1 MTVTT
6 DSLDGMFKVRYADKL
21 EKLVPSFNKLAR
33 DISFQN
39 AKRLGASYRFPVSLR
54 RSSGVTYAGGSDYG
68 TAFTLNAANSGLT
81 KEASLTGTE
90 FVLRES
96 ISYGAVAASRGGNM
110 AAFGNAFDRTVVDM
124 TESAAFHREMALL
137 YGGTNIG
144 AVSGT
149 PGQPTAT
156 SATIVI
162 STASWAPG
170 LWSQM
175 EGATLDIYDV
185 TGATLRNDSSATAVY
200 TVTNVDSATRTI
212 TVSGEATDIDAVA
225 DTDIIRPAGSTDAVF
240 DGVDSIC
247 TNTGSLFGIDAGTY
261 GLWQANTYAA
271 GAAALTMAKISA
283 AAAQMVPRG
292 GMRDLT
298 CYVSTA
304 TWADLNDDVAAL
316 RRFTNS
322 TKGGADLGT
331 RGDDN
336 AIRYYGPNGEVK
348 LCPHPLV
355 KQGEAFLLDPK
366 CFKRIGATDT
376 TFDLGIEGQ
385 QNRFFRELADSAGF
399 ELRCYWNQGLICE
412 KPASQTKITGIVNG

>member
-137 YGGTNIG
+137 YGGTSIG
-144 AVSGT
+144 AVTGT

-156 SATIVI
+156 TATVVI
-162 STASWAPG
+162 SLASWAPG

-175 EGATLDIYDV
+175 EGATLDIYDS

-200 TVTNVDSATRTI
+200 TVTNVDSSTRTI
-212 TVSGEATDIDAVA
+212 TVSGEATDIDAIA
-225 DTDIIRPAGSTDAVF
+225 NTDIIRPAGSTDAVF

-261 GLWQANTYAA
+261 GLWQANTYGA
-271 GAAALTMAKISA
+271 GSAALTMAKINA

-304 TWADLNDDVAAL
+304 TWSDLNDDIAAL
-316 RRFTNS
+316 RQFHS
-322 TKGGADLGT
+322 TTRSGADLGT

-336 AIRYYGPNGEVK
+336 AIKYYGPSGEVK
-348 LCPHPLV
+348 LVPHPLV

-412 KPASQTKITGIVNG
+412 KPAAQTKITGIVNG

>member
-6 DSLDGMFKVRYADKL
+6 DSLDGMFKVRYGDKL

-33 DISFQN
+33 DIAFQN

-68 TAFTLNAANSGLT
+68 TAFTLNAASSGLT

-90 FVLRES
+90 FVLREA

-144 AVSGT
+144 TVTGT

-156 SATIVI
+156 TATVVVSAAT
-162 STASWAPG
+162 WAAG

-175 EGATLDIYDV
+175 EGATLDIYDT

-200 TVTNVDSATRTI
+200 TVTNVNAATRTI
-212 TVSGEATDIDAVA
+212 TVSGEATDIDAIA

-240 DGVDSIC
+240 DGIDSIV
-247 TNTGSLFGIDAGTY
+247 TNTGSLFGIDAATY
-261 GLWQANTYAA
+261 SLWKANTYGA
-271 GAAALTMAKISA
+271 GSAALTMAKINA

-292 GMRDLT
+292 GMRSLK
-298 CYVSTA
+298 CYVSTD
-304 TWADLNDDVAAL
+304 TWTDLNDDLAAL
-316 RRFTNS
+316 RRYTN
-322 TKGGADLGT
+322 TMKGGADLGT
-331 RGDDN
+331 SGNDD
-336 AIRYYGPNGEVK
+336 AIKFYGPSGEVS
-348 LCPHPLV
+348 LVPHPMV
-355 KQGEAFLLDPK
+355 KGGEAFLIDPK
-366 CFKRIGATDT
+366 CWKRIGATDT

-385 QNRFFRELADSAGF
+385 QNRFFRELADNAGF

-412 KPASQTKITGIVNG
+412 KPCAQTKITGIVNG

>member
-6 DSLDGMFKVRYADKL
+6 DSLDGMFKIRYADKL

-54 RSSGVTYAGGSDYG
+54 RSAGVTYAGGSDYG
-68 TAFTLNAANSGLT
+68 TAFSLNAASSGLT

-124 TESAAFHREMALL
+124 TESAAFHREMALF

-144 AVSGT
+144 SVTGT
-149 PGQPTAT
+149 PNQPTAT
-156 SATIVI
+156 
-162 STASWAPG
+162 TAELIITLADWAPG

-175 EGATLDIYDV
+175 EGAKLDVYSSD
-185 TGATLRNDSSATAVY
+185 GATLRNDSSGTAVY
-200 TVTNVDSATRTI
+200 TVTNVDSATRTV
-212 TVSGEATDIDAVA
+212 TVSGEATDIDAIA

-240 DGVDSIC
+240 DGIDSIC
-247 TNTGSLFGIDAGTY
+247 TNTGTLFGIDASTY

-271 GAAALTMAKISA
+271 GSAALTMAKINA

-304 TWADLNDDVAAL
+304 TWSDLNDDLAAA
-316 RRFTNS
+316 RRFVNTM
-322 TKGGADLGT
+322 KGGADLGT

-336 AIRYYGPNGEVK
+336 SIRFYGPSGEVK
-348 LCPHPLV
+348 LVPHPLC
-355 KQGEAFLLDPK
+355 KQGEAFLLDPR

-412 KPASQTKITGIVNG
+412 KPNAQTKITGIVNG